1 MRSRSW
7 RAWPDPTNGLAA
19 GFSLIELLVVILI
32 IAILA
37 AIAVPVFLQQ
47 RERGYE
53 AQAKSAVKN
62 AATAVESFA
71 ARNDGDYS
79 GLDGRDDADLEP
91 WGYNP
96 MPPVP
101 VAVKANNNAYCITG
115 DHVQLAQ
122 DWKYAKAAGQ
132 PEPGACTDATG

>member
-1 MRSRSW
+1 MRSR
-7 RAWPDPTNGLAA
+7 RCRRPEATVGLEA

-32 IAILA
+32 VAILA
-37 AIAVPVFLQQ
+37 AIAVPVFLHQ

-53 AQAKSAVKN
+53 AQARSAVKN

-79 GLDGRDDADLEP
+79 GLDGKGDADLEP

-96 MPPVP
+96 MSPIP
-101 VAVKANNNAYCITG
+101 VAVKASNNAYCITG
-115 DHVQLAQ
+115 DHAQLGQ

-132 PEPGACTDATG
+132 PAPGACTDANG

>member
-1 MRSRSW
+1 MTRGW
-7 RAWPDPTNGLAA
+7 RRLDHTVASEA

-32 IAILA
+32 VGILA

-79 GLDGRDDADLEP
+79 GLDGKGDADLEP

-101 VAVKANNNAYCITG
+101 VAVKASNNAYCVTG
-115 DHVQLAQ
+115 DHLHLAQ

-132 PEPGACTDATG
+132 PEPGACTEPNG